1 MYGARQNQGSGF
13 IHCRKCQPCS
23 MHVVQESCRNARSI
37 NLFVCAM
44 AKELSSLHD
53 KTEARLDYLEQC
65 CHGKIRVENKKYDDK
80 ITPIQQRF
88 IDHYTTRYG
97 QWSATHCAIAAGYS
111 KSSAHVRAAELLDW
125 KKHPDIA
132 IEIQDR
138 LAALREAWDVNR
150 DKHLA
155 MLTRIRDAALEKG
168 NLGVANKSEEL
179 RGKVAGL
186 YVERNLNI
194 TKELTSDELTDK
206 MKDLFPSKEVFI
218 QENQRLMKELFPDD
232 ED

>member
-1 MYGARQNQGSGF
+1 MTNEIDKQLDEKEKKL
-13 IHCRKCQPCS
+13 RK
-23 MHVVQESCRNARSI
+23 
-37 NLFVCAM
+37 
-44 AKELSSLHD
+44 
-53 KTEARLDYLEQC
+53 
-65 CHGKIRVENKKYDDK
+65 KIEKQVENKKYDDK

-125 KKHPDIA
+125 KKNPDIA